1 MQNISARRSRVTVCK
16 YSLIRNSIYLGN
28 NKIRKKKT
36 IKRYIRKKKSA
47 IHDIGKLLNYNIKDW
62 LELGT
67 LTILDV
73 CIGDKKQIC
82 YDLYLLWENSVIKK
96 EKKNGIFA
104 RLQLDLE

>member
-1 MQNISARRSRVTVCK
+1 MI
-16 YSLIRNSIYLGN
+16 LE
-28 NKIRKKKT
+28 
-36 IKRYIRKKKSA
+36 
-47 IHDIGKLLNYNIKDW
+47 KLLNYDIKDW
-62 LELGT
+62 LESGT

-73 CIGDKKQIC
+73 CISDKKQIC

>member
-1 MQNISARRSRVTVCK
+1 MI
-16 YSLIRNSIYLGN
+16 LE
-28 NKIRKKKT
+28 
-36 IKRYIRKKKSA
+36 
-47 IHDIGKLLNYNIKDW
+47 KLLNYDIKDW

-73 CIGDKKQIC
+73 CISDKKQTC

-96 EKKNGIFA
+96 EKKNGIFK